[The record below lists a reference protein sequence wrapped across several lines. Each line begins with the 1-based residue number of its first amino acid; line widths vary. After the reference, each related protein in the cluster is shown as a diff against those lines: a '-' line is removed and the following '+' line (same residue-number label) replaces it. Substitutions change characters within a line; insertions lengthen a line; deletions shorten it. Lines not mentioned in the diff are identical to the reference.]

1 MSRKYLVML
10 PVGMGKTRIVWE
22 KILRGCYN
30 WKRLNP
36 RISGTL
42 ICGPNQ
48 RLREVWLREL
58 ALFLFHKRRWLIDT
72 EKYPFAGQEAKLR
85 RKGIGYIRG
94 FLEWNGFD
102 EPDYKTFIELAW
114 TRNSNS
120 QRHRSLVF
128 DEWHNIG
135 NALREQCLEA
145 GGKWKRWYLLKNRI
159 TDAIFFVS
167 ATPINPVLAEDSD
180 TWRDSTPADNERFI
194 ERLSEGLKRAVAILQ
209 AFSGNT
215 SVELSNGLPFLKI
228 VKKLGVELYPRS
240 VTKREGKAYWTLP
253 KGFCTD
259 RDHRILRALRKLG
272 VNEITFLREAIS
284 QENGDDSDINR
295 TAEYAFAA
303 GLVQTR
309 KSVRRGALW
318 RYRIAR
324 PGTRGRKRC
333 FGREYGT
340 LHAPVG
346 KISDAARWL
355 YEEHGRARRLLEI
368 LEFMKVVRKDGD
380 IYSPTGKKVLIFCI
394 HQGVCNALT
403 HALVH
408 AFGNGKAA
416 RWVRNTL
423 GEDKQGGGAL
433 DKRFNEDG
441 EPYILVTTD
450 AYSESIDLHT
460 KCNILIHYE
469 LPWSPLR
476 LFQRIGRLTRIKEN
490 VRGLVE
496 YNKDV
501 RIAHIIMPGSVEEE
515 RVNRLYR
522 RIEILRKQ
530 DLWPRDYQ
538 RNDRRYAVKTLFR
551 GLLGDGPSLHCEE
564 VLRRESA

>member
-10 PVGMGKTRIVWE
+10 PVGMGKTRIVWGQ
-22 KILRGCYN
+22 ILRGCDN
-30 WKRLNP
+30 RKRLNP
-36 RISGTL
+36 RINGTL
-42 ICGPNQ
+42 ICGPNR

-58 ALFLFHKRRWLIDT
+58 ALFLFHKRRWLIDP
-72 EKYPFAGQEAKLR
+72 EKYPFAGQDTALR
-85 RKGIGYIRG
+85 SRGIGYIQR
-94 FLEWNGFD
+94 FLEWNGFK
-102 EPDYKTFIELAW
+102 EPRYRTFSELAR

-120 QRHRSLVF
+120 EWYRFLIF

-135 NALREQCLEA
+135 NALREQCADA
-145 GGKWKRWYLLKNRI
+145 GGKRKRWYLRKNRI
-159 TDAIFFVS
+159 TNGIFFVS

-180 TWRDSTPADNERFI
+180 TWRDSNPADHATFKK
-194 ERLSEGLKRAVAILQ
+194 RLSEGLQRAIKVLQ
-209 AFSGNT
+209 AFSGRASGDLN
-215 SVELSNGLPFLKI
+215 NDLPFLKI

-240 VTKREGKAYWTLP
+240 VTKREGKAFWALP

-272 VNEITFLREAIS
+272 DNEITFLGGAIP
-284 QENGDDSDINR
+284 QDDGPGSEINR
-295 TAEYAFAA
+295 TREYAFAA
-303 GLVQTR
+303 GLIQTR

-318 RYRIAR
+318 KYRIAR
-324 PGTRGRKRC
+324 PGKKRC
-333 FGREYGT
+333 FGRKYRT
-340 LHAPVG
+340 LYSPAS

-355 YEEHGRARRLLEI
+355 CEEHGRARRLLEI
-368 LEFMKVVRKDGD
+368 LEFMKVVRKNGNG
-380 IYSPTGKKVLIFCI
+380 YSPTGKKALIFCI

-408 AFGNGKAA
+408 ALGNGKAA
-416 RWVRNTL
+416 LWVRNTL

-460 KCNILIHYE
+460 RCNILLHYE

-490 VRGLVE
+490 PHGYLE
-496 YNKDV
+496 YNPDV
-501 RIAHIIMPGSVEEE
+501 RIGHVIMPGSVEEE

-530 DLWPRDYQ
+530 DLWPRDYR
-538 RNDRRYAVKTLFR
+538 RNDRRYSVETLFR

-564 VLRRESA
+564 VLRRSSA